1 VDRRDEREGRT
12 ADTNRSWVLLEEWAI
27 VPTRTMLDNRGI
39 EN

>member
-12 ADTNRSWVLLEEWAI
+12 ADTNRSWVLLERMGDRPDADDA
-27 VPTRTMLDNRGI
+27 DNRGI